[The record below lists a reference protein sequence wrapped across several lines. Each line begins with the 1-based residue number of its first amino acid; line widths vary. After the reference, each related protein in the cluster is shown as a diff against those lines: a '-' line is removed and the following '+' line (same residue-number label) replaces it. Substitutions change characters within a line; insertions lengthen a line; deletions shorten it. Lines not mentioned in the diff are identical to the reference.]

1 MKLFLI
7 GGTGFDGSYFPREAL
22 RRGYTVPALRRT
34 PNSRPRISLE
44 QVPEWVEGEL
54 GSVSPVIRA
63 NIFRAATPARYA
75 NTRLISRKE
84 NQITVSKTS
93 GITAG
98 EGVLIS
104 LELGNL
110 RYFPERETSGGAITV
125 ASEWGLNPI
134 DPDSESLVFARK
146 LGNFIQMVAACS
158 YGIKRKFFVAN
169 NSIDGFPQDITSSN
183 IVRVAATNNI
193 SIP

>member
-1 MKLFLI
+1 VKLFLI

-75 NTRLISRKE
+75 HTRLISRKE

-110 RYFPERETSGGAITV
+110 RYFPERETSWEAITV
-125 ASEWGLNPI
+125 ASE
-134 DPDSESLVFARK
+134 
-146 LGNFIQMVAACS
+146 
-158 YGIKRKFFVAN
+158 
-169 NSIDGFPQDITSSN
+169 
-183 IVRVAATNNI
+183 
-193 SIP
+193 